1 MEEYSRTIFEN
12 PTFSNNGVE
21 YKDNID
27 VVIDNIPCELE
38 FCLKKGY
45 WWFYICD
52 RDIFNTNDGSTSK
65 IMYFNK
71 NQFRDKNT
79 FKKFD
84 ENAEISPEIIQSF
97 VNVILNTLDT
107 LEFSKVEGRFILK
120 SVCKKQICQ
129 KMVFGKFMENENKER

>member
-1 MEEYSRTIFEN
+1 MEEYTMSVFQNPIF
-12 PTFSNNGVE
+12 THTGIQ
-21 YKDNID
+21 YTDNID
-27 VVIDNIPCELE
+27 VVIDNVPCELG
-38 FCLKKGY
+38 FCITKGY
-45 WWFYICD
+45 WYFYICD
-52 RDIFNTNDGSTSK
+52 RNFFNTNDGSTSK